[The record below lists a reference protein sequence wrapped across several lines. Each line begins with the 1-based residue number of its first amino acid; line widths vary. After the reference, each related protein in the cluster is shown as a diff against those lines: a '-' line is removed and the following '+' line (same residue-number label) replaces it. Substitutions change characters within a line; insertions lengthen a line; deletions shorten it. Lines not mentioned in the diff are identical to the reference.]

1 MAKLQIITNKV
12 HTSKFFVI
20 ISFLMAFKAIFTKNI
35 FFPKE
40 VRRHY
45 LNHKLKCVTVNNRQF
60 LHKKREKTFRKV
72 LLTLDS
78 EKSIF

>member
-20 ISFLMAFKAIFTKNI
+20 ISFLMAFLKAIFTKNI
-35 FFPKE
+35 FPKE

-60 LHKKREKTFRKV
+60 LHKKREKTFGKV